1 MGETCFFIGHR
12 DTGERAYPALA
23 EAVERQIV
31 EHAVADFVV
40 GRYGRFDEMAARA
53 VREAKARHQGV
64 TLTLLL
70 PYHPFDG
77 PRSAPT
83 GCDGTFYPPG
93 MERTPKRLAILRAN
107 RYMVDHCG
115 CLIAWVRHPGSA
127 RDLLDYARRRERRG
141 LLRVENLAEK
151 AAPGP

>member
-23 EAVERQIV
+23 E
-31 EHAVADFVV
+31 
-40 GRYGRFDEMAARA
+40 RYGRFDEMAARA

-70 PYHPFDG
+70 TYHPFDG

-151 AAPGP
+151 AAPGL